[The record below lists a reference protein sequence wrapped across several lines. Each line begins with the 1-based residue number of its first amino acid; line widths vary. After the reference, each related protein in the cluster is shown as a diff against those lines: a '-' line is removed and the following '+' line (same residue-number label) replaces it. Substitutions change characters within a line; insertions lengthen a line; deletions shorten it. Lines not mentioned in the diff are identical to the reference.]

1 MIYKRL
7 KAIGP
12 GAIVAA
18 AFIGP
23 GTLTVASKAGGQ
35 FGYSLLWAVA
45 FSTFACLVLQEMSA
59 RLGVVAQVGIGE
71 SINRNFNV
79 PLLKPLVV
87 GLVLAAVLIG
97 NAAYESGNLSGG
109 VLGVE
114 SAAPNLKLG
123 YWKHVIVQLM
133 AAIAFGLLWT
143 AKYQVIERSLSLI
156 HI

>member
-1 MIYKRL
+1 MVTLNLSYQIQPPIDLLIYKRL

-59 RLGVVAQVGIGE
+59 RLGVVAQAGIGE
-71 SINRNFNV
+71 SINKNFNV
-79 PLLKPLVV
+79 PLLKPIVI

-109 VLGVE
+109 VLGD
-114 SAAPNLKLG
+114 
-123 YWKHVIVQLM
+123 
-133 AAIAFGLLWT
+133 
-143 AKYQVIERSLSLI
+143 
-156 HI
+156 